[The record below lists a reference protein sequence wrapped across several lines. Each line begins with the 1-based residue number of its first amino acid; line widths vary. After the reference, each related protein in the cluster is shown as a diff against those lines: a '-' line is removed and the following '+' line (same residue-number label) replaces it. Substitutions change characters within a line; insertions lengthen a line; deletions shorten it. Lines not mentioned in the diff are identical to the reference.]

1 MAPDVIIIGAG
12 VIGLAI
18 ARALA
23 QRRLRVAVL
32 ERGEPG
38 REASWAAAGMLAPQ
52 GEVTAQGVFLDL
64 GLRSRELYPG
74 FAAALKEE
82 TGLDIEYRTE
92 GALHLALDDEE
103 ADHLREIAAHQE
115 RAGFSA
121 EWLDGSDV
129 RRLEPDLTPRV
140 RGALFVAGDH
150 QVDNRKLVTALIR
163 AVERAGVELRPGTP
177 VTGLAAQG
185 PRVIGVRTAAGRL
198 AAGAVINAAGCWA
211 GGFPS
216 PDAPERPRVRPIKGQ
231 MVACAM
237 GPEAELRR
245 IVATRQVYLVP
256 RADGRLLVGAT
267 VEERGFDKRVTV
279 AAVQGLLAAAVEALP
294 GLVEMPLVDAWAGL
308 RPGTSDGMPIL
319 GPAEPEGLVLATG
332 HHRNG
337 ILLAPITAEL
347 IAQTL
352 TSGEVPA
359 MLAPFAPSSFVRVP
373 SGVR

>member
-1 MAPDVIIIGAG
+1 
-12 VIGLAI
+12 
-18 ARALA
+18 
-23 QRRLRVAVL
+23 
-32 ERGEPG
+32 
-38 REASWAAAGMLAPQ
+38 
-52 GEVTAQGVFLDL
+52 
-64 GLRSRELYPG
+64 
-74 FAAALKEE
+74 
-82 TGLDIEYRTE
+82 
-92 GALHLALDDEE
+92 
-103 ADHLREIAAHQE
+103 
-115 RAGFSA
+115 
-121 EWLDGSDV
+121 
-129 RRLEPDLTPRV
+129 
-140 RGALFVAGDH
+140 
-150 QVDNRKLVTALIR
+150 
-163 AVERAGVELRPGTP
+163 
-177 VTGLAAQG
+177 
-185 PRVIGVRTAAGRL
+185 
-198 AAGAVINAAGCWA
+198 
-211 GGFPS
+211 
-216 PDAPERPRVRPIKGQ
+216 
-231 MVACAM
+231 M